1 MNNMQRKPAWPS
13 RPRGLTERGYRKYM
27 AKQGQDTINGTTYV
41 FQSCSPEAYY
51 DNYDRFGRGKNTK
64 RYIDWL
70 IRNIVVS
77 PPEVAN
83 TGIEYFNKR
92 DDVATPTMLM
102 ESIENFLAV
111 PAGKQGPVEG
121 QSAPKA

>member
-1 MNNMQRKPAWPS
+1 MSKQK
-13 RPRGLTERGYRKYM
+13 TE
-27 AKQGQDTINGTTYV
+27 TINGVEYT

-51 DNYDRFGRGKNTK
+51 DNYDRFGKGKNTK

-77 PPEVAN
+77 PPAVASG
-83 TGIEYFNKR
+83 GIEYFNKQ

-102 ESIENFLAV
+102 ESIENFLSSPV
-111 PAGKQGPVEG
+111 REQGTVERTCTP
-121 QSAPKA
+121 QA